1 MSDCVGLKF
10 SVLEDGLFS
19 TSKVDPV
26 YPIAILL
33 ATLSKEYFQPYRLT
47 NALIYLQR
55 NGVDLNSVLLGMVI
69 YGIGVFCIP
78 SYGSSTIRRS
88 DDPL

>member
-1 MSDCVGLKF
+1 M
-10 SVLEDGLFS
+10 EDGLFS

-26 YPIAILL
+26 YPIAVLL

-55 NGVDLNSVLLGMVI
+55 NGVDLNSVLIWDGDLWNRCLLYSFLRVVN
-69 YGIGVFCIP
+69 YQ
-78 SYGSSTIRRS
+78 TKQ
-88 DDPL
+88 

>member
-55 NGVDLNSVLLGMVI
+55 NGVDLNSVLTWDGDLWNRCLLYSFLRVVD
-69 YGIGVFCIP
+69 YQ
-78 SYGSSTIRRS
+78 TKR
-88 DDPL
+88 

>member
-1 MSDCVGLKF
+1 MSDCAGLKF
-10 SVLEDGLFS
+10 SVQEDGLFS
-19 TSKVDPV
+19 TSKTDPV

-55 NGVDLNSVLLGMVI
+55 NGVDLNSVWTWDGDLWNRCLLYSFSWVVN
-69 YGIGVFCIP
+69 YQ
-78 SYGSSTIRRS
+78 TKQ
-88 DDPL
+88 